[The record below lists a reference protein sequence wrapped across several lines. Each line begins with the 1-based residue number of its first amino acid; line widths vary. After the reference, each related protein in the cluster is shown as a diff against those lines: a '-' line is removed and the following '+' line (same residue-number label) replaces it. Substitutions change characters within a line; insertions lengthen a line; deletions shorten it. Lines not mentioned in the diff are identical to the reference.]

1 MSGYLLDSSSTVQ
14 CMHGGQAQATTPLAR
29 VKVGGQTAVGQSGTY
44 TVAGCGLL
52 PQAGGPC
59 VSAQWVAAAT
69 RVKSGGVPV
78 LLKDSTAVCTPTG
91 TGLQVVVVQ
100 ARVKGT

>member
-1 MSGYLLDSSSTVQ
+1 VSGYLLDSSATVQ
-14 CMHGGQAQATTPLAR
+14 CMHGGQAQAAVTLQR
-29 VKVGGQTAVGQSGTY
+29 VKLGGNQY
-44 TVAGCGLL
+44 TISGCGLP

-59 VSAQWVAAAT
+59 VSAQWVVAAS
-69 RVKSGGVPV
+69 RVTSGGVPLV
-78 LLKDSTAVCTPTG
+78 LKDSTAVCVPTG

>member
-1 MSGYLLDSSSTVQ
+1 
-14 CMHGGQAQATTPLAR
+14 MHGGQAQAAVTLQR
-29 VKVGGQTAVGQSGTY
+29 VKLGGNQAVGQSGSY
-44 TVAGCGLL
+44 TISGCGLP

-59 VSAQWVAAAT
+59 VSAQWVVAAS
-69 RVKSGGVPV
+69 RVTSGGVPLV
-78 LLKDSTAVCTPTG
+78 LKDSTAVCVPTG